1 MVKDKKIIEELKK
14 LGKPLACSVPRPE
27 ITVEDY
33 MRREKPKKME
43 DYGIDRKSVV

>member
-33 MRREKPKKME
+33 MKREKPKVME
-43 DYGIDRKSVV
+43 DYGMNLSKI